1 MRTIKFRGKRV
12 DNGEWVYGDLV
23 QATGKLGIARVDNPP
38 EFDKTDK
45 KDAWM
50 EEFIKGYMVFEVIPE
65 TVGQFTGLQDKNG
78 KDIYEGDIDKKSKCY
93 VKYRQ
98 EICAF
103 ELVDDKDK
111 CIVIN
116 KNSIIEIIGNIH
128 DKEK

>member
-1 MRTIKFRGKRV
+1 MREIKFRGKRV
-12 DNGEWVYGDLV
+12 DGGWIYGDLI
-23 QATGKLGIARVDNPP
+23 QYKDGSKAIISIPFSNYGYEATEILNRDQ
-38 EFDKTDK
+38 
-45 KDAWM
+45 
-50 EEFIKGYMVFEVIPE
+50 VIPSS
-65 TVGQFTGLQDKNG
+65 VGQFTGLQDKNR